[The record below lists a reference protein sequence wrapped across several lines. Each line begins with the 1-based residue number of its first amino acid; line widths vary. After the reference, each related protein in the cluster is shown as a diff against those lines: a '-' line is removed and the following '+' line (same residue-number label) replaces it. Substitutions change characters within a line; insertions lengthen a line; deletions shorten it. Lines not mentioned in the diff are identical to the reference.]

1 MRGLLDRDRAALP
14 ALLIAAVLV
23 LLWLAVAPPTPD
35 LAAQVYRSTLF
46 GSEGYA
52 IYDSSWYGGHN
63 LLGYSLVFPPIG
75 ALLGPRLVGALAVTA
90 SVACFSL
97 LLRGRFT
104 PTAIRVAT
112 IWFALAAIG
121 DLMIGR
127 ITFSLGVAIG
137 LAAIL
142 AWDRGRYPL
151 AVIGAVACAATSPV
165 AGLFMVLAAGSLFL
179 AGRSR
184 PAALMATGAGLMV
197 VGLALA
203 FPEGGVQPYPLVNT
217 AIPVAA
223 GIGLFLVAG
232 DGQRPVKIA
241 AAIYVPAVI
250 ASALIPSPL
259 GENVS
264 RLAILFAGPLIAA
277 IVLSRAERPRHA
289 WALVVLA
296 VAIVGWQA
304 LGPVRETAKGATDPS
319 TAEAYHQPVID
330 WLDARPGGPFRVEV
344 PFTRGHW
351 EATYLAPHVPLAR
364 GWMTQLDT
372 KYGELFYR
380 YDRPFTAGE
389 YRRWLSDNSVRYVA
403 VPDAAPD
410 PSSRREL
417 EVIASRPGWL
427 RPAWSNA
434 NWRVYEFTGP
444 RPLLSGPGK
453 LTWMGRDGFALKTA
467 SPEPMVVRMRW
478 TSYFTVLAGSA
489 CLSRAPG
496 GWTRVAALRPGRIRV
511 GTRFAPERA
520 VSRGMRCVN
529 GSA

>member
-1 MRGLLDRDRAALP
+1 MRGLLDRDRAAIP
-14 ALLIAAVLV
+14 ALVIAAVLA
-23 LLWLAVAPPTPD
+23 LLWVALAPPTPD
-35 LAAQVYRSTLF
+35 MAAQVYRSTLF
-46 GSEGYA
+46 GSHGYE

-75 ALLGPRLVGALAVTA
+75 ALLGPRLVGALAVTV
-90 SVACFSL
+90 SVVCFSL

-127 ITFSLGVAIG
+127 ITFSLGIAIG

-142 AWDRGRYPL
+142 AWDRSRYVL

-165 AGLFMVLAAGSLFL
+165 AGLFMVLAAGSIFL
-179 AGRSR
+179 AQRSR
-184 PAALMATGAGLMV
+184 PAALMAAGAGLMV
-197 VGLALA
+197 VGLALG
-203 FPEGGVQPYPLVNT
+203 FPEGGVQPYPILHT

-223 GIGLFLVAG
+223 GVALFLLAG
-232 DGQRPVKIA
+232 DEYRPVKIA

-250 ASALIPSPL
+250 ASSLIPSPL
-259 GENVS
+259 GENVA

-277 IVLSRAERPRHA
+277 IVLSRPGRPRYA
-289 WALVVLA
+289 PALALLV
-296 VAIVGWQA
+296 VAIVGWQL
-304 LGPVRETAKGATDPS
+304 LGPVRETAKGASDPS
-319 TAEAYHQPVID
+319 TAEAYHQPLVD
-330 WLDARPGGPFRVEV
+330 WFATRGSEPFRVEV

-380 YDRPFTAGE
+380 YDQPFSTAE
-389 YRRWLSDNSVRYVA
+389 YRRWLSDNAVRYVA

-417 EVIASRPGWL
+417 AVIATRPDWL

-434 NWRVYEFTGP
+434 NWKVYEFTDP
-444 RPLLSGPGK
+444 EPLLSGPGK
-453 LTWMGRDGFALKTA
+453 LTWMGRDGFALKTS

-478 TSYFTVLAGSA
+478 TSYFTVEAGSA
-489 CLSRAPG
+489 CLARAPG
-496 GWTRVAALRPGRIRV
+496 GWTQVTALRPGKIEV
-511 GTRFAPERA
+511 GTRFAPGRA
-520 VSRGMRCVN
+520 VSRGMRCV
-529 GSA
+529 SAAQ

>member
-1 MRGLLDRDRAALP
+1 MKGLLDRDRAALP
-14 ALLIAAVLV
+14 ALVLAAALV

-35 LAAQVYRSTLF
+35 LAAQVYRATLF
-46 GSEGYA
+46 GREGYE
-52 IYDSSWYGGHN
+52 IYDASWYGGHN
-63 LLGYSLVFPPIG
+63 LLGYSLVFPPLG
-75 ALLGPRLVGALAVTA
+75 ALLGPRVVGALAVGV
-90 SVACFSL
+90 SVICFSL
-97 LLRGRFT
+97 LLRGRFS

-112 IWFALAAIG
+112 VWFALAAIG

-127 ITFSLGVAIG
+127 ITFSLGVAVG

-142 AWDRGRYPL
+142 AWDRRHFAL

-165 AGLFMVLAAGSLFL
+165 SGLFMVLAAGSLFL
-179 AGRSR
+179 AYRSR
-184 PAALMATGAGLMV
+184 PAALMAGGAGLMV
-197 VGLALA
+197 LGLSLG
-203 FPEGGVQPYPLVNT
+203 FPSGGVQPYPLLHT

-223 GIGLFLVAG
+223 GIALFLLAG
-232 DGQRPVKIA
+232 EDQKPVKIA

-250 ASALIPSPL
+250 LSALIPSPV

-277 IVLSRAERPRHA
+277 IALSRKERPRYA
-289 WALVVLA
+289 PALALLA
-296 VAIVGWQA
+296 VAIVGWQL

-319 TAEAYHQPVID
+319 TAEAYHQPLID
-330 WLDARPGGPFRVEV
+330 WLATRGSEPFRVEV

-364 GWMTQLDT
+364 GWLTQLDT

-380 YDRPFTAGE
+380 YEDPFTAAE
-389 YRRWLSDNSVRYVA
+389 YRDWLRDNAVRYVA

-417 EVIASRPGWL
+417 EVIASDPKWL
-427 RPAWSNA
+427 RPVWSNA
-434 NWRVYEFTGP
+434 NWKVYEFTDP
-444 RPLLSGPGK
+444 KSLVSGPGQ
-453 LTWMGRDGFALKTA
+453 LAWMGRDGFAVRTS
-467 SPEPMVVRMRW
+467 SPEPVTVRMRW
-478 TSYFTVLAGSA
+478 TSYFTVEAGSA

-496 GWTRVAALRPGRIRV
+496 GWTRVTALRPGTVRV
-511 GTRFAPERA
+511 GTRFTPGRA

-529 GSA
+529 GAA

>member
-14 ALLIAAVLV
+14 ALLIAAVLA

-35 LAAQVYRSTLF
+35 LAAQVYRSALF

-52 IYDSSWYGGHN
+52 IYDASWYGGHN

-75 ALLGPRLVGALAVTA
+75 ALLGPRVVGALAVTA

-97 LLRGRFT
+97 LLRGRFSE
-104 PTAIRVAT
+104 PAIRVAT

-137 LAAIL
+137 LAALL
-142 AWDRGRYPL
+142 AWDRRRFPL

-179 AGRSR
+179 ANRSR
-184 PAALMATGAGLMV
+184 PAALMAGGAGLMV
-197 VGLALA
+197 LGLALG
-203 FPEGGVQPYPLVNT
+203 FPEGGEQPYPLLHT

-223 GIGLFLVAG
+223 GVALFLVAG
-232 DGQRPVKIA
+232 EDQRPVKIA

-277 IVLSRAERPRHA
+277 IVLSRTERPRYA
-289 WALVVLA
+289 WALAVLA

-304 LGPVRETAKGATDPS
+304 LGPIRETAKGASDPS
-319 TAEAYHQPVID
+319 TAEAFHQPLID
-330 WLDARPGGPFRVEV
+330 WFATRGPEPFRVEV

-351 EATYLAPHVPLAR
+351 EATYLAPNVPLAR

-380 YDRPFTAGE
+380 YERPFSPAE
-389 YRRWLSDNSVRYVA
+389 YRRWLSDNAVRYVA

-417 EVIASRPGWL
+417 EVIASRPSWL
-427 RPAWSNA
+427 KPVWSNA
-434 NWRVYEFTGP
+434 DWKVYEFQDR
-444 RPLLSGPGK
+444 RPLLSGPGR
-453 LTWMGRDGFALKTA
+453 LTWMGRDGFALRTG
-467 SPEPMVVRMRW
+467 SPKPMVVRMRW
-478 TSYFTVLAGSA
+478 TSYFTVVSGSA
-489 CLSRAPG
+489 CLSRAAG
-496 GWTRVAALRPGRIRV
+496 GWTRVAALRPGTVRV
-511 GTRFAPERA
+511 GTRFAPGRA

-529 GSA
+529 GTS